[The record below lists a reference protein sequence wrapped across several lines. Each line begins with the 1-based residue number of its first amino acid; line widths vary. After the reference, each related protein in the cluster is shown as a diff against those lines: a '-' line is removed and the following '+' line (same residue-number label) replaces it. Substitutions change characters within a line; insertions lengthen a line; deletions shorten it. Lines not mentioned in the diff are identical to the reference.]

1 MHALVCRQTGT
12 DASTIT
18 LSVTETFQPHAITR
32 SILQTMT
39 HGEKLN
45 VQTIPGYHIK
55 TQLGEGGMAKVY
67 LAIQKSLDRQ
77 VAIKVLDA
85 SLNQDEVIQQQFE
98 QESILVAQL
107 NHPNIIQV
115 IDKGISDEKLPY
127 FVMAYIKSVSLETI
141 LPRSDV
147 NLSRKLDILIQLCSA
162 LAYAHRNDIVHR
174 DIKPANVLVDYDG
187 RAYLMDFGIAGYF
200 TSNKK
205 ITDDENNKP
214 ASEMI
219 MGTGAYMAP
228 EQLEGISHTS
238 YLSDIYSLGVLIHEF
253 IYGVTP
259 IHATR
264 QTYQSFNNDPAVNK
278 FALAVKIQTL
288 IEQCIQPIP
297 AQRPASVESIR
308 QQLLLIAQG
317 KHLHTNRWGVES
329 TRDNIP
335 PNYTLLDVFK
345 ENPFGATYLVND
357 PNRQRFLVIKKQSLD
372 HLGNAP
378 QFAAK
383 LTQIQ
388 HPHIARVYGTGKNPR
403 VFIIAMEYLP
413 GGNLQERLSQT
424 LNIGEC
430 LILAQQLANAL
441 ACAHSYG
448 LIHGNL
454 RPSNILFAEKNHLKL
469 TDFGFP
475 PHSYGE
481 DTHWYHPANEPI
493 SIATDIY
500 AMGVILFQLITSQLP
515 SNSWWGLQ
523 NRWKLRKLPANLR
536 KGILEMLQPNPKKR
550 LKSAD
555 HAASI
560 FSTLQNDQKTRVLQ
574 KMAGT

>member
-1 MHALVCRQTGT
+1 M
-12 DASTIT
+12 
-18 LSVTETFQPHAITR
+18 
-32 SILQTMT
+32 
-39 HGEKLN
+39 
-45 VQTIPGYHIK
+45 QTISGYHIK

-85 SLNQDEVIQQQFE
+85 SLTQDEIVQQQFE
-98 QESILVAQL
+98 QESRLVAQL

-115 IDKGISDEKLPY
+115 IDKGISEQGLPY
-127 FVMAYIKSVSLETI
+127 FVMPYIKSVALETV
-141 LPRSDV
+141 LPRTDV

-162 LAYAHRNDIVHR
+162 LAYAHRNGIVHR
-174 DIKPANVLVDYDG
+174 DLKPANVLVDYDG

-200 TSNKK
+200 TANKG
-205 ITDDENNKP
+205 NKQ
-214 ASEMI
+214 STTEMV
-219 MGTGAYMAP
+219 MGTDAYMAP
-228 EQLEGISHTS
+228 EQREGISNTS
-238 YLSDIYSLGVLIHEF
+238 HLSDIYSLGVLIHEF

-259 IHATR
+259 VQATR
-264 QTYQSFNNDPAVNK
+264 LTYQMFESNPTVGKFTLSNK
-278 FALAVKIQTL
+278 ISTL
-288 IEQCIQPIP
+288 IEQCIQPMP
-297 AQRPASVESIR
+297 AQRPVSVELIR

-335 PNYTLLDVFK
+335 PNYTLLDVLK

-357 PNRQRFLVIKKQSLD
+357 PNHQRFLVIKKQSLD

-378 QFAAK
+378 QYAAK

-413 GGNLQERLSQT
+413 GGNLQECLSQAM
-424 LNIGEC
+424 NIGQC
-430 LILAQQLANAL
+430 LELAQQLANAL

-475 PHSYGE
+475 HHSYGE
-481 DTHWYHPANEPI
+481 NTHWYHPGSEPV
-493 SIATDIY
+493 STATDIY
-500 AMGVILFQLITSQLP
+500 AMGVILFQLITNQLP
-515 SNSWWGLQ
+515 DNNWWGLKM
-523 NRWKLRKLPANLR
+523 RWKLRKLPANLR
-536 KGILEMLQPNPKKR
+536 EGILYMLQANPKKR

-555 HAASI
+555 MAAGI
-560 FSTLQNDQKTRVLQ
+560 FASLQSNQKTRVLQ
-574 KMAGT
+574 KMAGV

>member
-1 MHALVCRQTGT
+1 M
-12 DASTIT
+12 
-18 LSVTETFQPHAITR
+18 
-32 SILQTMT
+32 
-39 HGEKLN
+39 
-45 VQTIPGYHIK
+45 QTISGYHIK
-55 TQLGEGGMAKVY
+55 TLLGEGGMAKVY

-85 SLNQDEVIQQQFE
+85 SLNQDEVIQKQFE
-98 QESILVAQL
+98 QESTLVAQL

-115 IDKGISDEKLPY
+115 IDKGISDERLPY

-141 LPRSDV
+141 LPRSDI

-162 LAYAHRNDIVHR
+162 LAYAHRNGIVHR

-200 TSNKK
+200 TANQEK
-205 ITDDENNKP
+205 DKP
-214 ASEMI
+214 VPEMI

-228 EQLEGISHTS
+228 EQHQGISNTS
-238 YLSDIYSLGVLIHEF
+238 HLSDIYSLGVLIHEF
-253 IYGVTP
+253 MYGVTP
-259 IHATR
+259 AQATR
-264 QTYQSFNNDPAVNK
+264 QTYQLFNSDPATTK
-278 FALAVKIQTL
+278 FASATKIQPL
-288 IEQCIQPIP
+288 VEHCIQANP
-297 AQRPASVESIR
+297 AQRPASVEFIR

-317 KHLHTNRWGVES
+317 KHLHSNRWGVES

-335 PNYTLLDVFK
+335 PNYTLLDVLK

-378 QFAAK
+378 QYAAK

-424 LNIGEC
+424 MNIGQC
-430 LILAQQLANAL
+430 LNLAQQLANAL

-475 PHSYGE
+475 LHSYGE

-493 SIATDIY
+493 STSADIY

-515 SNSWWGLQ
+515 TNDWWGLK
-523 NRWKLRKLPANLR
+523 NRWQLRKLPPRLR
-536 KGILEMLQPNPKKR
+536 KGIVHMLNNNPAKR

-555 HAASI
+555 QAATL
-560 FSTLQNDQKTRVLQ
+560 FSSLQSDQKTQVLQ
-574 KMAGT
+574 KMAGV

>member
-1 MHALVCRQTGT
+1 M
-12 DASTIT
+12 
-18 LSVTETFQPHAITR
+18 
-32 SILQTMT
+32 
-39 HGEKLN
+39 
-45 VQTIPGYHIK
+45 QTIPGYHIK
-55 TQLGEGGMAKVY
+55 AQLGEGGMAKVY

-85 SLNQDEVIQQQFE
+85 SLNQDDLIQKQFE
-98 QESILVAQL
+98 QESVLVAQL

-127 FVMAYIKSVSLETI
+127 FVMLYIKSVSLETV
-141 LPRSDV
+141 LPRTDV

-162 LAYAHRNDIVHR
+162 LAYAHRNGIVHR

-200 TSNKK
+200 TANKQV
-205 ITDDENNKP
+205 TTEENGKQDP
-214 ASEMI
+214 EMI

-228 EQLEGISHTS
+228 EQHEGISHTN

-253 IYGVTP
+253 IYGITP
-259 IHATR
+259 LQATQ
-264 QTYQSFNNDPAVNK
+264 QTYQSFNNDSAVNK
-278 FALAVKIQTL
+278 FAQANKLQSL

-297 AQRPASVESIR
+297 AQRPISVENIR

-335 PNYTLLDVFK
+335 PNYTLLDVLK

-424 LNIGEC
+424 LNIGQC
-430 LILAQQLANAL
+430 LTLAQQLANAL

-469 TDFGFP
+469 ADFGFP
-475 PHSYGE
+475 PHSYG
-481 DTHWYHPANEPI
+481 DDAHWYHPVNEPV
-493 SIATDIY
+493 STATDIY
-500 AMGVILFQLITSQLP
+500 AMAVILFQLITNELP
-515 SNSWWGLQ
+515 TNHWLGLK
-523 NRWKLRKLPANLR
+523 NRWKLRKLPTTLR
-536 KGILEMLQPNPKKR
+536 KSILHMLQTNPKKR
-550 LKSAD
+550 LKTAEQ
-555 HAASI
+555 AANT
-560 FSTLQNDQKTRVLQ
+560 FTTLQSNQKTYVLQ
-574 KMAGT
+574 KMAGN

>member
-1 MHALVCRQTGT
+1 
-12 DASTIT
+12 
-18 LSVTETFQPHAITR
+18 
-32 SILQTMT
+32 
-39 HGEKLN
+39 

-55 TQLGEGGMAKVY
+55 ALLGEGGMAKVY

-85 SLNQDEVIQQQFE
+85 SLNQDDLIQKQFE

-127 FVMAYIKSVSLETI
+127 FVMLYIKSISLETV
-141 LPRSDV
+141 LPRTDV

-162 LAYAHRNDIVHR
+162 LAYAHRNGIVHR

-200 TSNKK
+200 TANKQ
-205 ITDDENNKP
+205 ITTRENNNQEP
-214 ASEMI
+214 EMI

-228 EQLEGISHTS
+228 EQREGISQTS

-259 IHATR
+259 IQATR
-264 QTYQSFNNDPAVNK
+264 QTYQSFNSDPAVNK
-278 FALAVKIQTL
+278 FAQANKLQTL

-297 AQRPASVESIR
+297 AQRPTSVENIR

-317 KHLHTNRWGVES
+317 RHLHTNRWGVES

-335 PNYTLLDVFK
+335 PNYTLLDVLK

-357 PNRQRFLVIKKQSLD
+357 PNRQRLLVIKKQSLD

-413 GGNLQERLSQT
+413 GGNLQERVSQT
-424 LNIGEC
+424 LNIGQC
-430 LILAQQLANAL
+430 LMLAQQLANAL
-441 ACAHSYG
+441 ACAHAYG

-475 PHSYGE
+475 PHSYGT
-481 DTHWYHPANEPI
+481 DTHWYHPANEPV
-493 SIATDIY
+493 SAATDIY
-500 AMGVILFQLITSQLP
+500 AMGVILFQLITSELP
-515 SNSWWGLQ
+515 TNHWVGLK
-523 NRWKLRKLPANLR
+523 NRWKLRKLPATLR
-536 KGILEMLQPNPKKR
+536 KSILHMLQINPKKR
-550 LKSAD
+550 LKTAEQ
-555 HAASI
+555 AANI
-560 FSTLQNDQKTRVLQ
+560 FITLQGNQKTYVLQ
-574 KMAGT
+574 KMAGN

>member
-1 MHALVCRQTGT
+1 M
-12 DASTIT
+12 
-18 LSVTETFQPHAITR
+18 QPI
-32 SILQTMT
+32 S
-39 HGEKLN
+39 
-45 VQTIPGYHIK
+45 GYHIK

-85 SLNQDEVIQQQFE
+85 SLNQDAVIQQQFE
-98 QESILVAQL
+98 QESVLVARL

-127 FVMAYIKSVSLETI
+127 FVMPYIKGVSLETI
-141 LPRSDV
+141 LPRTDI

-162 LAYAHRNDIVHR
+162 LAYAHRNGIVHR

-200 TSNKK
+200 TANKK
-205 ITDDENNKP
+205 VTDKNIQQTP
-214 ASEMI
+214 EMI

-228 EQLEGISHTS
+228 EQREGISQTS
-238 YLSDIYSLGVLIHEF
+238 YLSDIYSLGILIHEF
-253 IYGVTP
+253 IYSVTP
-259 IHATR
+259 TQATR
-264 QTYQSFNNDPAVNK
+264 QTYQSFNNDPAVTR
-278 FALAVKIQTL
+278 FALATKIQSL

-297 AQRPASVESIR
+297 AQRPASIEVIH

-335 PNYTLLDVFK
+335 PNYTLLDVLK

-357 PNRQRFLVIKKQSLD
+357 PNHQRFLVIKKQSLD

-424 LNIGEC
+424 LNIGQY
-430 LILAQQLANAL
+430 LTLAQQLANAL

-475 PHSYGE
+475 SHSYGE
-481 DTHWYHPANEPI
+481 HTDWYHPVNEPV
-493 SIATDIY
+493 STVADIY
-500 AMGVILFQLITSQLP
+500 AMGVILFQLIANQLP
-515 SNSWWGLQ
+515 DNDWWGLK
-523 NRWKLRKLPANLR
+523 NRWQLRKLPANLR
-536 KGILEMLQPNPKKR
+536 KGILQMLQTNPKKR
-550 LKSAD
+550 LQSAEQ
-555 HAASI
+555 AATI
-560 FSTLQNDQKTRVLQ
+560 FSTLQSDQKTQVLQ
-574 KMAGT
+574 KMAGI

>member
-1 MHALVCRQTGT
+1 M
-12 DASTIT
+12 
-18 LSVTETFQPHAITR
+18 
-32 SILQTMT
+32 
-39 HGEKLN
+39 
-45 VQTIPGYHIK
+45 QTIPGYHIK

-67 LAIQKSLDRQ
+67 LALQKSLDRQ

-85 SLNQDEVIQQQFE
+85 SLIQDQIVQQQFE
-98 QESILVAQL
+98 QESRLVAQL

-115 IDKGISDEKLPY
+115 IDKGNSEEGLPY
-127 FVMAYIKSVSLETI
+127 FVMSYIKSVSLETI
-141 LPRSDV
+141 LPRTDV

-162 LAYAHRNDIVHR
+162 LAYAHRNGIVHR

-200 TSNKK
+200 TAN
-205 ITDDENNKP
+205 TDNNQP
-214 ASEMI
+214 TQEMV
-219 MGTGAYMAP
+219 MGTSAYMAP
-228 EQLEGISHTS
+228 EQREGISHTS
-238 YLSDIYSLGVLIHEF
+238 HLSDIYSLGVLIHGF

-259 IHATR
+259 IQATR
-264 QTYQSFNNDPAVNK
+264 ITYQMFESDPAVSKFSLANK
-278 FALAVKIQTL
+278 IPTL
-288 IEQCIQPIP
+288 IEQCIHAMP
-297 AQRPASVESIR
+297 AQRPVSVELIR

-335 PNYTLLDVFK
+335 PNYTLLDILK

-378 QFAAK
+378 QYAAK

-413 GGNLQERLSQT
+413 GGNLQERLCQT
-424 LNIGEC
+424 MNIGQC
-430 LILAQQLANAL
+430 LTLAHQLANAL
-441 ACAHSYG
+441 ACAHSFG

-454 RPSNILFAEKNHLKL
+454 RPSNIIFAEKSHLKL
-469 TDFGFP
+469 ADFGFP
-475 PHSYGE
+475 VHSYGE
-481 DTHWYHPANEPI
+481 DIDWYHPTNED
-493 SIATDIY
+493 SSTATDIY
-500 AMGVILFQLITSQLP
+500 AMGVILFQLMTGKLP
-515 SNSWWGLQ
+515 VNDWWGLKK
-523 NRWKLRKLPANLR
+523 RWQLRRLPAALR
-536 KGILEMLQPNPKKR
+536 NIILQMLHTNPKKR

-555 HAASI
+555 SAANL
-560 FSTLQNDQKTRVLQ
+560 FTQLQANQKTQILER
-574 KMAGT
+574 KAIS

>member
-1 MHALVCRQTGT
+1 M
-12 DASTIT
+12 
-18 LSVTETFQPHAITR
+18 
-32 SILQTMT
+32 
-39 HGEKLN
+39 
-45 VQTIPGYHIK
+45 QTIPGYHVK
-55 TQLGEGGMAKVY
+55 TLLGEGGMAKVY

-85 SLNQDEVIQQQFE
+85 SLNQDQIVQQQFE
-98 QESILVAQL
+98 QESHLVAQL

-115 IDKGISDEKLPY
+115 IDKGMTDEELPY
-127 FVMAYIKSVSLETI
+127 FVMAYIKSISLETI
-141 LPRSDV
+141 LPRKDV

-162 LAYAHRNDIVHR
+162 LAYAHRNGIVHR

-200 TSNKK
+200 TAHKEKNMS
-205 ITDDENNKP
+205 T
-214 ASEMI
+214 SEMV
-219 MGTGAYMAP
+219 MGTDAYMAP
-228 EQLEGISHTS
+228 EQREGISSTNH
-238 YLSDIYSLGVLIHEF
+238 LSDIYSLGVLIHEF

-264 QTYQSFNNDPAVNK
+264 QTYHEFNSDQANTK
-278 FALAVKIQTL
+278 FTL
-288 IEQCIQPIP
+288 INKLQLLTEQCIHASP
-297 AQRPASVESIR
+297 AQRPISVEAIR

-317 KHLHTNRWGVES
+317 KHLNTNRWGVES

-335 PNYTLLDVFK
+335 PNYTLLEILK

-378 QFAAK
+378 QYAVK

-403 VFIIAMEYLP
+403 VFIIAVEYLG
-413 GGNLQERLSQT
+413 GGNLQERLNQT
-424 LNIGEC
+424 MSIGQC
-430 LILAQQLANAL
+430 LILAQQLANAI

-454 RPSNILFAEKNHLKL
+454 RPSNILFAERNHLKL

-475 PHSYGE
+475 AHSYGE
-481 DTHWYHPANEPI
+481 HTDWYHPANEPA
-493 SIATDIY
+493 SAAADIY
-500 AMGVILFQLITSQLP
+500 AMGVILFQLITNNLP
-515 SNSWWGLQ
+515 ENTWWGLKKYWQ
-523 NRWKLRKLPANLR
+523 LRHLPARLRKS
-536 KGILEMLQPNPKKR
+536 ILLMLHPKPIKR

-555 HAASI
+555 IAATI
-560 FSTLQNDQKTRVLQ
+560 FTDLQNDQNTRILE
-574 KMAGT
+574 KMAGTL